1 MLPTFWDD
9 IRHFKP
15 SEFDSPDVKG
25 SGGEHMA
32 EHLVKKLDALRGL
45 IRRPLIISSGYR
57 TPEYNGKIGGATH
70 SKHLDG
76 IAVDIPIA
84 GEDAFKLVGLAYSL
98 GFTGIGVNQTGEWDK
113 RFIHLDTRKT
123 EPRIW
128 SY

>member
-1 MLPTFWDD
+1 MSLFWEK
-9 IRHFKP
+9 IQHF
-15 SEFDSPDVKG
+15 SAWEFDSPDAEG
-25 SGGEHMA
+25 SGAEHMA
-32 EHLVKKLDALRGL
+32 ENLVKRLDTLRGL
-45 IRRPLIISSGYR
+45 MRRPLTISSGYR
-57 TPEYNGKIGGATH
+57 TPEYNGKIGGATN
-70 SKHLDG
+70 SKHLEG

-123 EPRIW
+123 EPSIW